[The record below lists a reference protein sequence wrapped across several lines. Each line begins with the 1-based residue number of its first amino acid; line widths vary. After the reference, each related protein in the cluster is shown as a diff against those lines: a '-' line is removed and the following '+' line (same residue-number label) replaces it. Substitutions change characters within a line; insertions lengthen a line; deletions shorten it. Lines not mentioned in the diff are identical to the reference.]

1 MLCSE
6 NGGNH
11 KLPPTTTR
19 HEKQGNRSTNTR
31 SSPSPSM
38 EMHAYAHHFI
48 ITRRLHRQHSRLSQ
62 RKRGTAVSSL
72 PRTAAA
78 AAVAVAVAKTP
89 RKRRRATACRGR
101 GSRRRRSSAAA
112 AAGLSPSPSPS
123 AAPSHSPYSPRRR
136 RTPTPTPTP
145 TTKMTPTR
153 RRPCCFQIPSRA
165 TTPPPPPTP
174 LPPLLQMSGSG
185 QAARHHHRHCSD
197 FTPRSRVRAW
207 MAAKGKLVGVAPL
220 RLAPAASLA
229 TTLSFL
235 PSEARR
241 GLRGSQRERE
251 REEKRG
257 FGKIN

>member
-1 MLCSE
+1 MIVAY
-6 NGGNH
+6 
-11 KLPPTTTR
+11 LPECRIIRTKPTSGTVSSR
-19 HEKQGNRSTNTR
+19 MR
-31 SSPSPSM
+31 SSQSTHSLSVPFLLPSS
-38 EMHAYAHHFI
+38 
-48 ITRRLHRQHSRLSQ
+48 
-62 RKRGTAVSSL
+62 GVSSS
-72 PRTAAA
+72 PE
-78 AAVAVAVAKTP
+78 P
-89 RKRRRATACRGR
+89 PPGED
-101 GSRRRRSSAAA
+101 SAS
-112 AAGLSPSPSPS
+112 LSPSPSPSPS

-136 RTPTPTPTP
+136 RTPTPT
-145 TTKMTPTR
+145 TKMTPMR

-197 FTPRSRVRAW
+197 FTPRSRVCAW

-241 GLRGSQRERE
+241 GLRGRER
-251 REEKRG
+251 EKRG